1 MLKCGLV
8 IDLLV
13 YSYVEYMCMKEM
25 VMVELKKVIILE
37 GILLLM
43 DVCLCDEF
51 NFFIFVDILLDICL
65 MCCIKCDVNE
75 CGCLMDLV
83 MV

>member
-1 MLKCGLV
+1 
-8 IDLLV
+8 
-13 YSYVEYMCMKEM
+13 M
-25 VMVELKKVIILE
+25 VMVELKKVIIFE